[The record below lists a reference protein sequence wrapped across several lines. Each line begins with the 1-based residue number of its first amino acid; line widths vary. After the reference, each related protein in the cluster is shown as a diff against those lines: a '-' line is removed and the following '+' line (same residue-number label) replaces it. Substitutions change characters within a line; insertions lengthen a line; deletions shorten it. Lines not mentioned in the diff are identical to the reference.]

1 MLQSLKVLLRGVK
14 LFEEVFL
21 SIGDI
26 PSYAYIRGGPQFQ
39 TPVPREWFT
48 EPRPDTGRICCATY
62 RLMTELQRLL
72 LAYDRHRAAARPCAL
87 ATVVEVL
94 GSAYRRPGARMLV
107 TADGELTGAISG
119 GCLEGDARQRARQA
133 ICRGQPALVTYD
145 TRDEDDPRHGLGPG
159 CQGVVRILLEPLD
172 FAAADNPVELLRD
185 FAHHPEP
192 AVLATVFETDAAGL
206 KAAVGQRV
214 LLSATGALRGTP
226 LLAGPL
232 AEAARATL
240 AQGKSQVLDIETGAG
255 PVRALLE
262 VLAPPLR
269 LVVYGAGNDAQPLVH
284 LAAALGWHVTVL
296 DGRPNLATSARFP
309 EAAAV
314 RIVPVREL
322 EKLVPDAGAYHVLLS
337 HNYAYDLAALQTL
350 LPAATPYIGLLG
362 PRAKADRLLQELELS
377 ASEAADVLQNRLH
390 SPIGLDLGSETPEEI
405 ALAIVAEIQA
415 RRHQRNGRPLRER
428 AGTERALS
436 VAGL

>member
-1 MLQSLKVLLRGVK
+1 
-14 LFEEVFL
+14 
-21 SIGDI
+21 
-26 PSYAYIRGGPQFQ
+26 
-39 TPVPREWFT
+39 
-48 EPRPDTGRICCATY
+48 
-62 RLMTELQRLL
+62 MTELQRLL
-72 LAYDRHRAAARPCAL
+72 LAYDRHRAEARPCAL

-107 TADGELTGAISG
+107 TEDGELTGAISG

-133 ICRGQPALVTYD
+133 IFRSQPALVTYD

-172 FAAADNPVELLRD
+172 FTAPDNPVELLRG
-185 FAHHPEP
+185 FARHPEP
-192 AVLATVFETDAAGL
+192 AVLATVFETDAVGL

-214 LLSATGALRGTP
+214 LLSASGALRGAP

-240 AQGKSQVLDIETGAG
+240 AQGLSQVLDIETNAG

-262 VLAPPLR
+262 VLVPPLR
-269 LVVYGAGNDAQPLVH
+269 LVVYGAGNDAQQLVH
-284 LAAALGWHVTVL
+284 LAASLGWHITVV
-296 DGRPNLATSARFP
+296 DGRPNLATAARFP
-309 EAAAV
+309 EAAEV
-314 RIVPVREL
+314 RIVPVRVL
-322 EKLVPDAGAYHVLLS
+322 ETQLPDAGAYHVLLS

-350 LPAATPYIGLLG
+350 LPTAAPYIGLLG
-362 PRAKADRLLQELELS
+362 PRAKADRLLSEELELT
-377 ASEAADVLQNRLH
+377 ENGMTEVLQNRLH

-428 AGTERALS
+428 AGTVHVPALAQPVS
-436 VAGL
+436 SP